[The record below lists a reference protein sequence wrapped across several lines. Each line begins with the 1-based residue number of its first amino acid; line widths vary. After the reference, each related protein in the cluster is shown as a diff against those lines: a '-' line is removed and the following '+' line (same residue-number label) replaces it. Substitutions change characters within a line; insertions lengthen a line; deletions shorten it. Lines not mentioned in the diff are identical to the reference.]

1 MRRRGPYDTAAAW
14 VHGRWFFAQDRV
26 EQIGHRLDEL
36 GWTAAAM
43 TPTRVEF
50 FFSFRSPYSYL
61 AAPRAFALPERF
73 DVDLAYRG
81 VIPMAMRGQAVPRAK
96 RLHTLRDVDRE
107 AARLG
112 LPFGRIHDPIGA
124 GAERC
129 LLVAEH
135 AVDVGR
141 ERELRARGEPRDL
154 GRGGRRRARR
164 RAAGASPSG
173 PGLEWDA
180 CRAALEDPALRARVD
195 ASTARLD
202 ELGHWGVPVLVH
214 GGELFWGQDHVEDL
228 EAVLRE
234 DGPGALMAAPHRP
247 PNLVLRRHRPGA
259 RPAALAGGARLA
271 GRAHAQRRRAAA
283 DRHDV
288 HERVHRDGDVLARR
302 APACSPAPTRRGTG

>member
-1 MRRRGPYDTAAAW
+1 MTA
-14 VHGRWFFAQDRV
+14 H
-26 EQIGHRLDEL
+26 
-36 GWTAAAM
+36 
-43 TPTRVEF
+43 VEF

-61 AAPRAFALPERF
+61 AAPRAFGLLDRF

-135 AVDVGR
+135 AVDAGR
-141 ERELRARGEPRDL
+141 ERDFVLEASRGIWAEAVDVASDAGLRGVAE
-154 GRGGRRRARR
+154 RA
-164 RAAGASPSG
+164 
-173 PGLEWDA
+173 GLRWDA
-180 CRAALEDPALRARVD
+180 CRTALEDPALRARVD

-214 GGELFWGQDHVEDL
+214 RGELYWGQDHVEDL

-234 DGPGALMAAPHRP
+234 EGL
-247 PNLVLRRHRPGA
+247 
-259 RPAALAGGARLA
+259 
-271 GRAHAQRRRAAA
+271 
-283 DRHDV
+283 
-288 HERVHRDGDVLARR
+288 ER
-302 APACSPAPTRRGTG
+302 